1 MLAVVYVAFRLY
13 KNKEETGVGVG
24 SIATFLLYQQLLV
37 FNFWMLSFVVGNV
50 MGIGGGLDKITK
62 IFNTKIT
69 INKDGEGQE
78 LPEEQVKGNLRV
90 ENVVFSYPEK
100 LDVVALKGVSFE
112 VNTKDKRVVAL
123 VGASGCGKS
132 SSVAM
137 MQRFYDPKEGTIYFN
152 DVDIK
157 ELNQRWY
164 HEQVAIVQQEPILFT
179 GTIMENICYGLDEK
193 FAKLTKEEIYE
204 NVVEACQNANA
215 YEFIMDARIF
225 PDAFLTQLGGP
236 NGVKLSGG

>member
-69 INKDGEGQE
+69 INKIGEGKE
-78 LPEEQVKGNLRV
+78 LPEEQVQGNLRV

-164 HEQVAIVQQEPILFT
+164 HEQVAIV
-179 GTIMENICYGLDEK
+179 
-193 FAKLTKEEIYE
+193 
-204 NVVEACQNANA
+204 
-215 YEFIMDARIF
+215 
-225 PDAFLTQLGGP
+225 
-236 NGVKLSGG
+236 